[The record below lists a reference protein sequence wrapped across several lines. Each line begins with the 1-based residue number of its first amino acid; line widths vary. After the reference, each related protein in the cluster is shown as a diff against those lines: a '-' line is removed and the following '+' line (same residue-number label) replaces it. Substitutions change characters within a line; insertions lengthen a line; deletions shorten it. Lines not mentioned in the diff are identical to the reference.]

1 MSLIQGNRE
10 YRFDMDISGVTENI
24 TFKVAQHSLAGSLG
38 LTTLDFH
45 CTPVSP
51 SDADDID
58 ITKILEYFNNTSVAL
73 STGTVRKVDVPPF
86 GAVAVPTYGER
97 FVLKSHELVD
107 ERTFPVWKHVDGRRQ
122 VMLSGVGETLQFDE
136 LPDVAGETYK
146 LVPLIGERTAIHY
159 GGTGDVVLRV
169 PNASVC
175 VPVQSKDIEFEA
187 HKTGTSG
194 TLEVADKDGN
204 NIITLIPGEH
214 IPLRVTWLED
224 GTTEIRSIGEI
235 TRTLEIVGA
244 GAGDMGDNNYFTDTE
259 GAGRYLRPF
268 SLPPVAN
275 RSVDRF
281 HADSFSLGGAA
292 TWSSGASL
300 TNIDIPEAYNLEKA
314 GRARIEFEAVLAPGN
329 SGSMTAGNGLVFTL
343 NAARQGPVFYY
354 DGYDANAGS
363 QIYNAALVFD
373 VDVDDRLIPLFRY
386 NQTGLTMAVNQIN
399 LDYYRMRIDLSR
411 LIVVTQ

>member
-1 MSLIQGNRE
+1 MNRQ

-24 TFKVAQHSLAGSLG
+24 TFEVAQHSLAGSLG

-45 CTPVSP
+45 CKPYTPSV
-51 SDADDID
+51 AADID
-58 ITKILEYFNNTSVAL
+58 ITKILEYFNNTSVSLVA
-73 STGTVRKVDVPPF
+73 GANQAVDVPPF

-97 FVLKSHELVD
+97 FVMERREILD
-107 ERTFPVWKHVDGRRQ
+107 ERGFPLWKHDDGRRQ
-122 VMLSGVGETLQFDE
+122 VMLSGVGETLQFDD

-146 LVPLIGERTAIHY
+146 LVPLIGERTAIHDN
-159 GGTGDVVLRV
+159 GTGDVVLRV
-169 PNASVC
+169 PNASSC
-175 VPVQSKDIEFEA
+175 VPVQGKDIEFEA
-187 HKTGTSG
+187 HKTGTAG
-194 TLEVADKDGN
+194 TFEVTDKDGN

-235 TRTLEIVGA
+235 TRTLEIVGTSA
-244 GAGDMGDNNYFTDTE
+244 GNMGDNNYFTDTE
-259 GAGRYLRPF
+259 GAGRFMRPF

-281 HADSFSLGGAA
+281 HADSFALGGAA
-292 TWSSGASL
+292 TWSSGDAL
-300 TNIDIPEAYNLEKA
+300 TNIDIPEAYNLLKA
-314 GRARIEFEAVLAPGN
+314 GRARIEFEAVLAPGG
-329 SGSMTAGNGLVFTL
+329 SGSMTAGNGLVFTV
-343 NAARQGPVFYY
+343 NAARQGPIFYY

-363 QIYNAALVFD
+363 QIYNASLVFD
-373 VDVDDRLIPLFRY
+373 VDVDDRLLPLFRY